1 MGGVRGRLVTAIGL
15 VAAMTV
21 VAGVV
26 SWFFYSR
33 IEGLLISVIRDET
46 PTISL
51 SLKLAEASSRF
62 AAGSLAY
69 SAARNHLQRQSV
81 AVALDQQAHQLED
94 ILDALRATAIDHS
107 RLDQIQRLV
116 SALERNLEQQNQ
128 QVESLLNVDAR
139 VRRAHAGF
147 RGDVE
152 AFAAAVHGAAA
163 KPSANAGS
171 MGRLWEIDAAGDRMI
186 SAISEAEHQERIEQ
200 VEAGRAVF
208 EAGRAQLAALFPAG
222 AEAGPLGRAAAA
234 LIGRQ
239 QGAGSGFDVLEEAIR
254 DREQLHGLNEESRNI
269 VSQLSIAV
277 VRLVDEVESRAA
289 ETGRRAGD
297 QISAG
302 RGSMLAIAVATFLG
316 PMVFVWL
323 LIGRTIVV
331 PLTSLAD
338 ATRRI
343 AGGDLAAPIPAS
355 GQGEI
360 AELAEAL
367 VVFRDNTAALHQAK
381 EEAEHALDDL
391 RRAQEQLVQSE
402 KLAALG
408 GLVAGVAHEI
418 NTPIGIVL
426 TGASLLA
433 EETEN
438 IRTRVGSGAL
448 RRSDFNGYLET
459 AGESTTIILDNIRR
473 AADLIQSFKN
483 VAADQVSD
491 VARHFNLK
499 AYCTEVVTSLSPSW
513 RKAGHTVE
521 LDCPEDIEIDGYP
534 GLLSHILTNFITNSV
549 IHGFEPGQKGT
560 LAITVGRPAPKL
572 IELVYSDTG
581 KGIPAADQSRVF
593 EPFFTTRRG
602 AGCTGLGLNIVYNLV
617 TVRLGGQIR
626 LESPEGGGVRFV
638 LRFPSE
644 GAAGGAAA

>member
-1 MGGVRGRLVTAIGL
+1 MTAIGL

-69 SAARNHLQRQSV
+69 NAARNHLQRQSV

-94 ILDALRATAIDHS
+94 ILGALRATAIDHT
-107 RLDQIQRLV
+107 RLDLIQKLV

-128 QVESLLNVDAR
+128 QVEVLLNVDAR
-139 VRRAHAGF
+139 VRRAHAEF
-147 RGDVE
+147 RRDVE
-152 AFAAAVHGAAA
+152 AFAAAIHAAA
-163 KPSANAGS
+163 TGRGADPAA
-171 MGRLWEIDAAGDRMI
+171 MRRLWAINAAGDRMI
-186 SAISEAEHQERIEQ
+186 GAVYEAEHLERIDQ
-200 VEAGRAVF
+200 IEASRAIFDDGR
-208 EAGRAQLAALFPAG
+208 ERLAALFPKGDGSDGLG
-222 AEAGPLGRAAAA
+222 AAAAA
-234 LIGRQ
+234 LIARQ
-239 QGAGSGFDVLEEAIR
+239 QGPDSGFDVLASALR
-254 DREQLHGLNEESRNI
+254 VRGQLHLLNDESRNI

-277 VRLVDEVESRAA
+277 VRLVDEVEGRAA
-289 ETGRRAGD
+289 EIGRRAGD
-297 QISAG
+297 QITAG

-343 AGGDLAAPIPAS
+343 AGGDLAAPIPGS
-355 GQGEI
+355 GKGEI
-360 AELAEAL
+360 ADLAEAL
-367 VVFRDNTAALHQAK
+367 VVFRDNTAALQQAK
-381 EEAEHALDDL
+381 EAAERALHDL
-391 RRAQEQLVQSE
+391 RQAQEQLIQSE

-433 EETEN
+433 EETEG
-438 IRTRVGSGAL
+438 IRARSGAGAM
-448 RRSDFNGYLET
+448 RRSDFNAYMDT
-459 AGESTTIILDNIRR
+459 ASESTTIILDNIRR

-491 VARHFNLK
+491 VSRRFNLK
-499 AYCTEVVTSLSPSW
+499 GYFTEVITSLSPSW

-521 LDCPEDIEIDGYP
+521 LD
-534 GLLSHILTNFITNSV
+534 
-549 IHGFEPGQKGT
+549 
-560 LAITVGRPAPKL
+560 
-572 IELVYSDTG
+572 
-581 KGIPAADQSRVF
+581 
-593 EPFFTTRRG
+593 
-602 AGCTGLGLNIVYNLV
+602 
-617 TVRLGGQIR
+617 
-626 LESPEGGGVRFV
+626 
-638 LRFPSE
+638 
-644 GAAGGAAA
+644 